1 MPASENVE
9 LMPAMIIRHATIL
22 EPTEDGET
30 KKGDGISV
38 VGQQIAVRLKQ
49 LNLLDPMAIPGVRSE
64 LVEQISSWHLLW
76 GEFWRLL
83 GWVVSPDELSL
94 PHGLST
100 HLTPV
105 WTIFTPR
112 RFTHN
117 AAVQLLERVFGP
129 KSVDNNLSMYGQPDK
144 VMTSERDP
152 SESHL
157 VLVRRSFSADDGG
170 NLEVVRSN
178 KVAHNRRCQSTKG
191 IGFTEYVALA
201 ARLALEEH
209 LLDTDTETM
218 CSGTIVR
225 GCFHPTV
232 KSRNGRVVMFLESVD
247 FLGKTTRIREVQVIR

>member
-1 MPASENVE
+1 
-9 LMPAMIIRHATIL
+9 
-22 EPTEDGET
+22 
-30 KKGDGISV
+30 
-38 VGQQIAVRLKQ
+38 
-49 LNLLDPMAIPGVRSE
+49 
-64 LVEQISSWHLLW
+64 
-76 GEFWRLL
+76 
-83 GWVVSPDELSL
+83 
-94 PHGLST
+94 
-100 HLTPV
+100 
-105 WTIFTPR
+105 
-112 RFTHN
+112 
-117 AAVQLLERVFGP
+117 
-129 KSVDNNLSMYGQPDK
+129 MYGQPDK